1 MRPEQLRSIDLN
13 LLLPLKALLRER
25 NVTRAAERIHLS
37 QSAMSRTLDRLRSEL
52 HDELLVRVGRE
63 YELTPRGSALLDEL
77 GQIMPRL
84 ARLWAGEPFF
94 PAQSEAHIRL
104 AMTDYASSVVLP
116 PLAETLGQLAPGITL
131 EIVPWHER
139 AHEDSGPATT
149 HMILSPLAVPS
160 TLRVE
165 PLFKD
170 AFVCVHGPGLSRGK
184 GSITLKEYLS
194 FRHISVETQ
203 PHQQNLIDR
212 SLGEAGLQRR
222 VAVHL
227 PYFLAA
233 IRMLQ
238 TTDLVLTM
246 PARIAESMPALI
258 DLQRLKAPKEIPPVR
273 YSMVWHPRFDSDLLH
288 IWLRETVRRI
298 FDASSRGRRPSQ
310 APTQPSQTIAKHSV

>member
-1 MRPEQLRSIDLN
+1 MRPVQFRNIDLN
-13 LLLPLKALLRER
+13 LLVPLKALLHER

-52 HDELLVRVGRE
+52 GDELLVRVGRN
-63 YELTPRGSALLDEL
+63 YELTPRGSALLAEL
-77 GQIMPRL
+77 GQVMPRL
-84 ARLWAGEPFF
+84 ARLWAGEPFS

-116 PLAETLGQLAPGITL
+116 PFAEILARLAPGITL
-131 EIVPWHER
+131 EVVPWNER
-139 AHEDSGPATT
+139 VHEDNGLTTAT
-149 HMILSPLAVPS
+149 HLILSPLAVPS

-165 PLFKD
+165 PLFED
-170 AFVCVHGPGLSRGK
+170 VFLCVLGRKLSRGK
-184 GSITLKEYLS
+184 GSLKMKEYLS

-212 SLGEAGLQRR
+212 TLGEAGLRRR
-222 VAVHL
+222 VAIHL

-233 IRMLQ
+233 IRVLE

-246 PARIAESMPALI
+246 PARIAEPVLT
-258 DLQRLKAPKEIPPVR
+258 LQGLPRLKAPKEIPAIR

-288 IWLRETVRRI
+288 VWLRQTVRQI
-298 FDASSRGRRPSQ
+298 FRSHASE
-310 APTQPSQTIAKHSV
+310 K